1 MFNDKLT
8 VIGLTGGSGA
18 GKGEISLCFMSNGVR
33 ALDTDKVA
41 RLVSAPGKPCL
52 TELCECFGNQILR
65 EDGTLDRKALAAIV
79 FGENDEE
86 LKHKKLSDLNRI
98 THKHIID
105 EINDWL
111 GRRVESGDTVAVVD
125 APQLFESGF
134 DKHCDYIVGVL
145 ADKNVRLRRIM
156 ARDGITREAAEAR
169 IASQKSDEFFAEN
182 CDFIVYNNGGI
193 DALEEQVANI
203 LRKIGKR
210 A

>member
-1 MFNDKLT
+1 MFKDKLT

-33 ALDTDKVA
+33 ALDTDKVS

-52 TELCECFGNQILR
+52 NELCERFGNDILR
-65 EDGTLDRKALAAIV
+65 EDGTLDRKALAGIV
-79 FGENDEE
+79 FGENDEA
-86 LKHKKLSDLNRI
+86 LKQQKLADLNRI
-98 THKHIID
+98 THHHIIA

-111 GRRVESGDTVAVVD
+111 ARRVDSGDTVAVVD

-134 DKHCDYIVGVL
+134 DKHCDYIIGVV
-145 ADKNVRLRRIM
+145 ADKDVRIRRIM

-182 CDFIVYNNGGI
+182 CNFIVYNNGGI
-193 DALEEQVANI
+193 DALEQQVANI
-203 LRKIGKR
+203 LRKIGTR